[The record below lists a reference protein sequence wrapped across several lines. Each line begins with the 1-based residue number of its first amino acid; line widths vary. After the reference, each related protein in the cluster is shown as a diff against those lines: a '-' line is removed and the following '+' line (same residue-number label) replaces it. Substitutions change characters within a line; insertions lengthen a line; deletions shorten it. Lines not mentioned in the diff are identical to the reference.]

1 MLMTLSS
8 STSPRVISN
17 TLLGMALLVGLNAC
31 GGPEE
36 AEPIQLDGRVLATFF
51 PLESMAT
58 VIAGDAVEVHCP
70 LPAGADPQ
78 LYKPTRA
85 ELALYQRASLVLTNG
100 AGFERWLAS
109 ASLPPSRIVDTASEF
124 TEPLIQH
131 TGMTHTHG
139 FEGDHSHA
147 GTDGHYWLDPLLAL
161 EQARRCAKAMSR
173 AFPEHAET
181 FATGLA
187 QLEAELGTLHERFT
201 SAIPQGTR
209 LIASHPAY
217 DYLARRYGWEIHS
230 LDLDPQSPLS
240 EEQLTELQ
248 RLNGS
253 LEPALILWESEALP
267 ATREALESHMGLRSV
282 VFSPAENPSTVQ
294 RAEGATFLDIL
305 TANLQVLEASLG
317 EE

>member
-1 MLMTLSS
+1 MLMTISP
-8 STSPRVISN
+8 STSPRVFSN
-17 TLLGMALLVGLNAC
+17 TLLGIALLVGLNAC
-31 GGPEE
+31 GGPDEP
-36 AEPIQLDGRVLATFF
+36 EPIQLDGRVLATFF

-78 LYKPTRA
+78 FHKPTRA

-109 ASLPPSRIVDTASEF
+109 ASLPPSRVVDTASQF
-124 TEPLIQH
+124 SEPLIEH
-131 TGMTHTHG
+131 TGMTHSHG

-147 GTDGHYWLDPLLAL
+147 GTDGHYWLDPLLAR
-161 EQARRCAKAMSR
+161 EQARRCAEAMSR
-173 AFPEHAET
+173 AFPEHAGT
-181 FATGLA
+181 FAAGLA
-187 QLEAELGTLHERFT
+187 RLEAELGALHERFA
-201 SAIPQGTR
+201 SSIPQGTR

-217 DYLARRYGWEIHS
+217 DYLARRYTWEVHS
-230 LDLDPQSPLS
+230 LDLDPHSPLS
-240 EEQLTELQ
+240 EVQLAELEH
-248 RLNGS
+248 LNGS

-267 ATREALESHMGLRSV
+267 ATRESLESHLSLRSV
-282 VFSPAENPSTVQ
+282 VFSPAENPSAAQ

-305 TANLQVLEASLG
+305 TTNLLLLETALG